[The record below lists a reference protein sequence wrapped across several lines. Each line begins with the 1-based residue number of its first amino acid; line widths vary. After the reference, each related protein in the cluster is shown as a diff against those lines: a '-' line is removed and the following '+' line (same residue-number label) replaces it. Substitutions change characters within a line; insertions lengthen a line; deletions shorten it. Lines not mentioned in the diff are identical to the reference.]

1 MSLPSFGGDGFRT
14 EQEMTRW
21 AADVEAKAER
31 YRAMQAEVAAVAVTE
46 VSRDDVVRVT
56 VDTTGA
62 VTALEISDRNRE
74 MPGRE
79 LSALVLATMRRAQSR
94 ITERVAEVM
103 ERTVGDDP
111 GTVAAVVGSYR
122 ERFPEPEPEDVRH
135 SGGHVEEMTLGRAD
149 DPDDPP
155 TPRRPPRR
163 PRPET
168 EDDDDN
174 PWGGGSILS

>member
-1 MSLPSFGGDGFRT
+1 MSQPSFGGDGVQT
-14 EQEMTRW
+14 EQEVRRW
-21 AADVEAKAER
+21 AAGVEAKAQR
-31 YRAMQAEVAAVAVTE
+31 YQEMQAEVAAVAVTE
-46 VSRDDVVRVT
+46 VSRGDVVRVT

-111 GTVAAVVGSYR
+111 RTVAAVVGSYR

-135 SGGHVEEMTLGRAD
+135 SRSHVEEMTFGGTD
-149 DPDDPP
+149 DPDEPP

-163 PRPET
+163 PRPEP
-168 EDDDDN
+168 EDDD